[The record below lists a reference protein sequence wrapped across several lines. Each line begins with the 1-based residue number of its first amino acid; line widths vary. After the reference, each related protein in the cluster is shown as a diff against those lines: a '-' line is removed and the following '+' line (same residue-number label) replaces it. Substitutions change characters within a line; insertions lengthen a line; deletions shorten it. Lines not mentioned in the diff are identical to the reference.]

1 MFKNQRQFSNIY
13 IQVVIDAEKNEK
25 KDIIHFYNEIYIK
38 VMKDYIISTKPNA
51 QTPMNDP
58 NIPIGSKTPVI
69 RG

>member
-51 QTPMNDP
+51 
-58 NIPIGSKTPVI
+58 
-69 RG
+69 